1 MVHFLYEEYYHFF
14 LLFQKNVYI
23 NINMLFKDEYSKL
36 DHF

>member
-14 LLFQKNVYI
+14 YYFKKNVYI
-23 NINMLFKDEYSKL
+23 NINMLFKGEYSKL